1 VTLKT
6 AEIQGKDEEGM
17 IRKGSEKTEK
27 ECCSRE
33 TTEYLKHVVTKNL
46 HMELTERMRLERGRT
61 HEKEG

>member
-1 VTLKT
+1 
-6 AEIQGKDEEGM
+6 M